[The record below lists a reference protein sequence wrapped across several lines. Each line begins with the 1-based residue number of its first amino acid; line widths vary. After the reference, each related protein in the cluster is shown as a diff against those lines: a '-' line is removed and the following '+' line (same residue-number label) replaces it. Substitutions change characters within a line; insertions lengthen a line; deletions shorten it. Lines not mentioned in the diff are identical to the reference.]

1 MFLNSK
7 TMQVLEAGV
16 SATWQQQQLHLQNMS
31 NVSTPGYKAKS
42 MVFEEVLD
50 GMKPTG
56 VVTTKVVEDETI
68 SNRPDGNNVDNDKE
82 SMELYKAYVQYA
94 MLLNKVSGEMGNYS
108 TVLNMNM
115 Q

>member
-7 TMQVLEAGV
+7 TMQVLESGV

-42 MVFEEVLD
+42 MVFEEVMD
-50 GMKPTG
+50 GIKPTG
-56 VVTTKVVEDETI
+56 IVTTKVVEDETI
-68 SNRPDGNNVDNDKE
+68 STRPDGNNVDSDKE
-82 SMELYKAYVQYA
+82 SMELYKAYVQYT
-94 MLLNKVSGEMGNYS
+94 MLLNKVSGEMGKYT